1 VPRVPTYDGPQVA
14 PSPLRV
20 SQDIRAPAGAFGAG
34 TAQAFEQAGQ
44 QLGQV
49 ASLIDRRAE
58 QHAKEDSEL
67 AAFNAY
73 TEASQRT
80 QKLFYEGDN
89 AIYQRRGGQA
99 IGSANEAATEL
110 KRIGEETGTG
120 LTSPYAKMQFDKL
133 WARHQDSEMGAVSR
147 HEAGQRQ
154 EYRDQTTAGVLATS
168 QNNAALRYNDP
179 REVENQIGLGETV
192 IRANAK
198 GLPPDQVDAHIQAF
212 KSGVYKA
219 VVLRQMVDDP
229 LGADKTF
236 REHADQFTADDI
248 VTLERA
254 LKVKVTQEQ
263 GRNEATRIERE
274 STVGGT
280 TETTVPKFDPTKA
293 PGMTEPGNIDLAKR
307 PVVHNADGT
316 ISTVRTIS
324 ANIDGKEVL
333 IPTVSDDGR
342 IMSNKEAIETYRK
355 TGKHFGK
362 FDTPEQATAFAQA
375 LHEDQAQMYDRP
387 GSARSEDKPP
397 PVSRTF
403 SAQIQVESG
412 GSQTNSDGTLKVSRT
427 GNFGIAQI
435 GDAAGTDA
443 AKALNIPYDPALA
456 RATTKEGEAYNL
468 KLGQKYK
475 EMMLERFGGN
485 ETLALVA
492 YNAGPKNVE
501 DWLKAYG
508 DPRDGKISEAAW
520 VAKLPSSEA
529 RGYVSKVQAITG
541 DKTQIDLAEAYRKV
555 DEIQDPDVREHAR
568 REIDQRQAD
577 RTHVRLETQRVAR
590 DKAQDMILH
599 GARFEDLPGDLVA
612 TLEPTAQQ
620 ALRTFADGVR
630 KNGDVVTDPETHAML
645 NNMAGLDRDGF
656 AKYDLRGVRDK
667 LSATDMAHFEELQR
681 QYRVAG
687 DKGEA
692 AATGERTRLQIQDDT
707 LKSVKINDKT
717 EEGAKQVKAFATALD
732 RAIRAWKV
740 ANEGKMP
747 TSDDITKMAD
757 QLVIRGALKGSGI
770 FRDTRQFAF
779 ETTPEQASTFTAE
792 DVAAIPRADR
802 EGVSAAFRKK
812 NGRDPTPEE
821 LLAGFNLLEQR
832 RLAK

>member
-1 VPRVPTYDGPQVA
+1 MKVPTYDGPTVA
-14 PSPLRV
+14 PTPLRV
-20 SQDIRAPAGAFGAG
+20 SQDIRAPAGAFGAA

-44 QLGQV
+44 QIGQV

-89 AIYQRRGGQA
+89 AIYSRRGGQA
-99 IGSANEAATEL
+99 IGSSNEAATEL

-120 LTSPYAKMQFDKL
+120 LTSPYAKQQFDKL

-229 LGADKTF
+229 LGADRSF

-248 VTLERA
+248 VTVERA

-280 TETTVPKFDPTKA
+280 DATVK
-293 PGMTEPGNIDLAKR
+293 PGQQPA
-307 PVVHNADGT
+307 
-316 ISTVRTIS
+316 S
-324 ANIDGKEVL
+324 
-333 IPTVSDDGR
+333 
-342 IMSNKEAIETYRK
+342 
-355 TGKHFGK
+355 
-362 FDTPEQATAFAQA
+362 FA
-375 LHEDQAQMYDRP
+375 
-387 GSARSEDKPP
+387 
-397 PVSRTF
+397 
-403 SAQIQVESG
+403 AQIQVESG
-412 GSQTNSDGTLKVSRT
+412 GSQTNSDGTLKVSSA
-427 GNFGIAQI
+427 GNFGISQI
-435 GDAAGTDA
+435 NDASGTDA

-475 EMMLERFGGN
+475 EMMLERYGGN

-492 YNAGPKNVE
+492 YNAGQGNV
-501 DWLKAYG
+501 DKWIAAYG

-529 RGYVSKVQAITG
+529 RGYVSKVRTITG

-555 DEIQDPDVREHAR
+555 DEIPNPDVREHAR

-620 ALRTFADGVR
+620 ALRSFADSVR
-630 KNGDVVTDPETHAML
+630 KNGDVVTDPETHATL
-645 NNMAGLDRDGF
+645 NDMAGLDRDGF
-656 AKYDLRGVRDK
+656 AKYDLRSVRDK
-667 LSATDMAHFEELQR
+667 LSATDMGHFEELQR

-692 AATGERTRLQIQDDT
+692 AATGERTRVQIANDT
-707 LKSVKINDKT
+707 LRNAHIDPTPK
-717 EEGAKQVKAFATALD
+717 EGTSAATQVKQFNEALD

-792 DVAAIPRADR
+792 DVAKIPRPDR

-812 NGRDPTPEE
+812 NGRDPTSEE

>member
-1 VPRVPTYDGPQVA
+1 MKVPVYDGPQVA

-20 SQDIRAPAGAFGAG
+20 SQDIRAPVAAFGGA
-34 TAQAFEQAGQ
+34 TAQAVEQAGQ
-44 QLGQV
+44 QFGQV

-89 AIYQRRGGQA
+89 AIYSRRGGQA
-99 IGSANEAATEL
+99 IGSSNEAATEL

-120 LTSPYAKMQFDKL
+120 LTSPYAKQQFDKL

-168 QNNAALRYNDP
+168 QTNAALRYNDP
-179 REVENQIGLGETV
+179 KEVENQIGLGETV
-192 IRANAK
+192 IRANAR

-248 VTLERA
+248 VTVERA

-293 PGMTEPGNIDLAKR
+293 PGMVEAGNIDLAKR

-333 IPTVSDDGR
+333 IPTVSEDGR

-375 LHEDQAQMYDRP
+375 LHEDQAQMY
-387 GSARSEDKPP
+387 GDKPP
-397 PVSRTF
+397 TVSRTF
-403 SAQIQVESG
+403 SAQVQVESG
-412 GSQTNSDGTLKVSRT
+412 GRQVDSSGKLIVSSA
-427 GNFGIAQI
+427 GNFGISQI
-435 GDAAGTDA
+435 NDASGTDA

-475 EMMLERFGGN
+475 EMMLERYGGN

-492 YNAGPKNVE
+492 YNAGAGNV
-501 DWLKAYG
+501 DKWIAAYG

-590 DKAQDMILH
+590 DKAQEMILH
-599 GARFEDLPGDLVA
+599 GARFEDLPGELVA

-620 ALRTFADGVR
+620 ALRSFADSVR
-630 KNGDVVTDPETHAML
+630 KNGDAVTDPETHAML

-656 AKYDLRGVRDK
+656 AKYDLRSVRDK
-667 LSATDMAHFEELQR
+667 LSTTDMAHFEELQR

-692 AATGERTRLQIQDDT
+692 AATGERTRVQIASDT
-707 LKSVKINDKT
+707 LRSAGIDPTPKDTDTKGATKVKRFN
-717 EEGAKQVKAFATALD
+717 EALD

-740 ANEGKMP
+740 TNEGKMP

-757 QLVIRGALKGSGI
+757 QLVIRGALKGSGT
-770 FRDTRQFAF
+770 FYDTRQYAF
-779 ETTPEQASTFTAE
+779 ETTSEQASTFTAE

-802 EGVSAAFRKK
+802 EGVSSAFRKK